1 MGNANLCEEIL
12 KFSSNTLTV
21 VWASAKKMSI
31 SIMLVF
37 FWVYLSQV
45 GQALAFPGLP
55 LQQPHSKTHAAAYQ
69 KNKFSTVLKPCNNR
83 PTTTHCY
90 SSHDNLAMSKGSGST
105 GGTDDADPNIPSN
118 GTIAELQTN
127 DVSLSVV
134 LTSIMSSINELKDDT
149 KKLKNDTHDP
159 GRFDVIYQV
168 LIILLW
174 SVALVHFHH
183 RATVEVEPWGPHAN
197 LQP

>member
-1 MGNANLCEEIL
+1 
-12 KFSSNTLTV
+12 
-21 VWASAKKMSI
+21 
-31 SIMLVF
+31 
-37 FWVYLSQV
+37 
-45 GQALAFPGLP
+45 
-55 LQQPHSKTHAAAYQ
+55 
-69 KNKFSTVLKPCNNR
+69 
-83 PTTTHCY
+83 
-90 SSHDNLAMSKGSGST
+90 MSKGNGST

-134 LTSIMSSINELKDDT
+134 LTSIMSSINELKDDM

-174 SVALVHFHH
+174 SVALVHFDH
-183 RATVEVEPWGPHAN
+183 RATFEVEPWGPHAN